1 MEVYAEFL
9 RAQGRHD
16 QASEVDARAAALRQ
30 GNAKP
35 APAHLADSSLV
46 SEFVTV
52 PSVAQRGEPQYSDEA
67 RAARLQGTVVV
78 QVVIGTDGLAHDP
91 RIVGEAVG
99 SDHYLDHHGALQ
111 PRGTCFIAVLRLPSL
126 R

>member
-16 QASEVDARAAALRQ
+16 QASEVDARAAAIRQ
-30 GNAKP
+30 ANAKP
-35 APAHLADSSLV
+35 APAHLADAYLV
-46 SEFVTV
+46 SEDVSV

-91 RIVGEAVG
+91 RIVRGLGLGFSEKILHNARHPG
-99 SDHYLDHHGALQ
+99 S
-111 PRGTCFIAVLRLPSL
+111 
-126 R
+126 